1 MWKLALTLLLPAE
14 AKACGVALA
23 LIVDVSGS
31 INQGEYQYQ
40 MRGLAEALLDP
51 TVRDALVSEQAAL
64 TLIQWGSHA
73 RQKVVLPWTV
83 MRDDAAVADFARRS
97 RIAPREWFVTSTA
110 IGSALRFTGEYF
122 ASAPLC
128 QRHVIDVSGDGPS
141 NDGTLTWQMRDELVA
156 RGIVI
161 NGIAIEDSVVNVT
174 AYYKA
179 NVIGG
184 FGSFVLTTESYED
197 YPRAIKRKLI
207 NEVTKPAS

>member
-51 TVRDALVSEQAAL
+51 TVRDALVNEQAAL
-64 TLIQWGSHA
+64 ILIQWGSGS
-73 RQKVVLPWTV
+73 RQTVILPWTL
-83 MRDDAAVADFARRS
+83 MRDDAAVADFAERS
-97 RIAPREWFVTSTA
+97 RTAPRAWFATSTA
-110 IGSALRFTGEYF
+110 IGSALRFTGEHF
-122 ASAPLC
+122 DQAPLC
-128 QRHVIDVSGDGPS
+128 ERNVIDVSGDGPS
-141 NDGTLTWQMRDELVA
+141 NDGPLTWQMRDDLVA
-156 RGIVI
+156 KGIII
-161 NGIAIEDSVVNVT
+161 NGIAIEDSVINVT
-174 AYYKA
+174 DYYKA

-184 FGSFVLTTESYED
+184 FGSFVLTAESYED

-207 NEVTKPAS
+207 NEITKPAS